1 MSNESKIELLE
12 KKNIKKAEKNL
23 MRTAFFTTYPFWIF
37 IQNISFYFTV
47 FYFINLR
54 SINISMLKVKS
65 TLSVCAV
72 LLFIGAL
79 ASTIGAGI
87 NHGQENFYNS
97 LSVLPNYLY
106 WGVLIIILGN
116 TALFVTNL
124 IAIYRI
130 CFWGLIASIATYFFF
145 SPIFSFLPF
154 YRFVSPNNFSYI
166 LILFSPISTAYIHYK
181 YKNNFYTY
189 LLILI
194 ITLAGFMSGSRSGS
208 ILALSG
214 AVLTVVMQN
223 WVRMF
228 IALFFLVFI
237 TVAAPQII
245 ESNAVKSTILS
256 LNKRTYNL
264 IYSTDETLATDQS
277 YLIRL
282 AMIEKGLNIF
292 EKNPIEGIGINNF
305 SKVTGEIDFNFEGA
319 EFIESKEDILKE
331 GISAHNSYILFLAEG
346 GLLLFI
352 PMILLIFY
360 PIIYFAFN
368 FTNIL
373 EYEKAIF
380 ISMIFIA
387 IHSWFIS
394 GLLNVYTWFV
404 IGIIN
409 SYIIYKRKNV

>member
-1 MSNESKIELLE
+1 
-12 KKNIKKAEKNL
+12 
-23 MRTAFFTTYPFWIF
+23 
-37 IQNISFYFTV
+37 
-47 FYFINLR
+47 
-54 SINISMLKVKS
+54 
-65 TLSVCAV
+65 
-72 LLFIGAL
+72 
-79 ASTIGAGI
+79 
-87 NHGQENFYNS
+87 
-97 LSVLPNYLY
+97 
-106 WGVLIIILGN
+106 
-116 TALFVTNL
+116 
-124 IAIYRI
+124 
-130 CFWGLIASIATYFFF
+130 
-145 SPIFSFLPF
+145 
-154 YRFVSPNNFSYI
+154 
-166 LILFSPISTAYIHYK
+166 
-181 YKNNFYTY
+181 
-189 LLILI
+189 
-194 ITLAGFMSGSRSGS
+194 MSGSRSGS

-228 IALFFLVFI
+228 IALFILVFI
-237 TVAAPQII
+237 TVAAPQIL
-245 ESNAVKSTILS
+245 ESNAFKSTILS

-319 EFIESKEDILKE
+319 EIIESKEEILKE
-331 GISAHNSYILFLAEG
+331 GISAHNSYISFLAEG

-409 SYIIYKRKNV
+409 SYIIYKRKIV